1 MEKVIELKTLEP
13 IALLGVAD
21 THIKLIEAAIPATII
36 ARGETIKIRGEN
48 PDVEHIH
55 QILHEM
61 METLS
66 GKGSLTVRD
75 VQNLIA
81 LVTSKNE
88 KLNGEIRV
96 PEIVIH
102 YGNKGAI
109 VPKTKGQ
116 EAYVKTVRKND
127 VVFSIGPAG
136 TGKTFLSVALA
147 VAALE
152 NHEVDRIILCR
163 PAVEAGESLGFLPG
177 DLKEKVDPYLAPLY
191 DSLRR
196 MLPENKLTKLFE
208 QKTIEVI
215 PLAYMRGRTL
225 DSAYMILD
233 EAQNAT
239 VMQMKMF
246 LTRLGIGSRAIVT
259 GDITQIDLQR
269 RTNSGLVQ
277 VSNILKN
284 VEGIGFVT
292 LDCND
297 VVRHSLVM
305 KIIQAY
311 DENSS
316 IEKNI
321 K

>member
-1 MEKVIELKTLEP
+1 MEKTIELKTMEP
-13 IALLGVAD
+13 TALLGVAD
-21 THIKLIEAAIPATII
+21 AHIKLIESAIPATII
-36 ARGETIKIRGEN
+36 ARGETIKIQGAE
-48 PDVEHIH
+48 PDVGHAHEV
-55 QILHEM
+55 LHEM

-81 LVTSKNE
+81 LVTSENGSKKN
-88 KLNGEIRV
+88 GQAA
-96 PEIVIH
+96 PDYVIY
-102 YGNKGAI
+102 YGRKGAI
-109 VPKTKGQ
+109 SPKTEGQ
-116 EAYVKTVRKND
+116 KAYVNIVQKND

-136 TGKTFLSVALA
+136 TGKTFIAVAFA

-191 DSLRR
+191 DSLRT
-196 MLPENKLTKLFE
+196 LFAENKLSQLLE
-208 QKTIEVI
+208 RKTIEVV

-246 LTRLGIGSRAIVT
+246 LTRLGIGSRAIIT
-259 GDITQIDLQR
+259 GDVTQIDLQR
-269 RTNSGLVQ
+269 RSDSGLVQ
-277 VSNILKN
+277 VAGILKD
-284 VEGIGFVT
+284 VEGIGFVM
-292 LDCND
+292 LDQND
-297 VVRHSLVM
+297 VVRHPLVM

-311 DENSS
+311 DQGQ
-316 IEKNI
+316 KDQ
-321 K
+321 

>member
-1 MEKVIELKTLEP
+1 MEKTIELKTMEP
-13 IALLGVAD
+13 TALLGVAD
-21 THIKLIEAAIPATII
+21 AHIKLIESAIPATII
-36 ARGETIKIRGEN
+36 ARGETIKIQGAE
-48 PDVEHIH
+48 PDVGHAHEV
-55 QILHEM
+55 LHEM
-61 METLS
+61 METLT

-81 LVTSKNE
+81 LVTSE
-88 KLNGEIRV
+88 NGSNNNGQAA
-96 PEIVIH
+96 PDYVIH
-102 YGNKGAI
+102 YGRKGAI
-109 VPKTKGQ
+109 SPKTEGQ
-116 EAYVKTVRKND
+116 KAYVNIVQKND

-136 TGKTFLSVALA
+136 TGKTFIAVAFA

-191 DSLRR
+191 DSLRT
-196 MLPENKLTKLFE
+196 LFAENKLSQLLE
-208 QKTIEVI
+208 QKTIEVV

-246 LTRLGIGSRAIVT
+246 LTRLGIGSRAIIT
-259 GDITQIDLQR
+259 GDVTQIDLHR
-269 RTNSGLVQ
+269 RSDSGLVQ
-277 VSNILKN
+277 VAGILKD
-284 VEGIGFVT
+284 VEGIGFVM
-292 LDCND
+292 LDQND
-297 VVRHSLVM
+297 VVRHPLIM

-311 DENSS
+311 DQVH
-316 IEKNI
+316 KDQ
-321 K
+321 

>member
-1 MEKVIELKTLEP
+1 MEKTIKLKTIEP
-13 IALLGVAD
+13 TALLGVAD
-21 THIKLIEAAIPATII
+21 AHIKLIETAIPASII
-36 ARGETIKIRGEN
+36 VRGETIKIRGED
-48 PDVEHIH
+48 PDIEHAH
-55 QILHEM
+55 EVLHEM

-75 VQNLIA
+75 VQNLIT
-81 LVTSKNE
+81 LVTSANGIS
-88 KLNGEIRV
+88 NGEHRA
-96 PEIVIH
+96 PKLVIH
-102 YGNKGAI
+102 YGKKGAI

-116 EAYVKTVRKND
+116 EAYAKTVQKND
-127 VVFSIGPAG
+127 MVFSIGPAG
-136 TGKTFLSVALA
+136 TGKTFLAVAFA

-191 DSLRR
+191 DSLRM
-196 MLPENKLTKLFE
+196 MLSENKLTKLLE
-208 QKTIEVI
+208 RKAIEVV
-215 PLAYMRGRTL
+215 PLAYMRGRTM
-225 DSAYMILD
+225 DNAYMILD

-239 VMQMKMF
+239 VLQMKMF

-269 RTNSGLVQ
+269 RTDSGLVQ
-277 VSNILKN
+277 VANILKN
-284 VEGIGFVT
+284 VEGIGFAT
-292 LDCND
+292 LDRSD
-297 VVRHSLVM
+297 VVRHPLVM

-311 DENSS
+311 DEILSN
-316 IEKNI
+316 EKNT

>member
-1 MEKVIELKTLEP
+1 
-13 IALLGVAD
+13 VAD

-61 METLS
+61 METLT

-81 LVTSKNE
+81 LVTSE
-88 KLNGEIRV
+88 NGKSNSEIRV

-136 TGKTFLSVALA
+136 TGKTFLAVALA

-239 VMQMKMF
+239 LMQMKMF

-269 RTNSGLVQ
+269 RTDSGLVQ
-277 VSNILKN
+277 VSNILNN

>member
-21 THIKLIEAAIPATII
+21 THIKLIEAAIQATII

-81 LVTSKNE
+81 LVTSENGKS
-88 KLNGEIRV
+88 NGEIRV

-136 TGKTFLSVALA
+136 TGKTFLAVALA

-239 VMQMKMF
+239 LMQMKMF

-277 VSNILKN
+277 VSNILNN

>member
-277 VSNILKN
+277 VSNILNN
-284 VEGIGFVT
+284 VEGIGFVI

>member
-1 MEKVIELKTLEP
+1 MEKTIELKTMEP

-21 THIKLIEAAIPATII
+21 AHIKLIESAIPTTII
-36 ARGETIKIRGEN
+36 ARGETIKIQGAET
-48 PDVEHIH
+48 DVGHAHEV
-55 QILHEM
+55 LHEM
-61 METLS
+61 METLT

-75 VQNLIA
+75 VHNLIA
-81 LVTSKNE
+81 LVTSE
-88 KLNGEIRV
+88 NGSNNNGQAA
-96 PEIVIH
+96 PDHVIH
-102 YGNKGAI
+102 YGRKGAI
-109 VPKTKGQ
+109 SPKTEGQ
-116 EAYVKTVRKND
+116 KAYVSKVQKND

-136 TGKTFLSVALA
+136 TGKTFLAVAFA

-191 DSLRR
+191 DSL
-196 MLPENKLTKLFE
+196 LTLFAENKLSQLLE
-208 QKTIEVI
+208 RKTIEVV

-246 LTRLGIGSRAIVT
+246 LTRLGIGSRAIIT
-259 GDITQIDLQR
+259 GDVTQIDLQR
-269 RTNSGLVQ
+269 RSDSGLVQ
-277 VSNILKN
+277 VAGILKD
-284 VEGIGFVT
+284 VEGIGFVM
-292 LDCND
+292 LDQND
-297 VVRHSLVM
+297 VVRHPLIK

-311 DENSS
+311 DQGH
-316 IEKNI
+316 KDQ
-321 K
+321 